1 MARTRALDYLEKRDV
16 ILRESAQLFA
26 RHGYTGTSISMIAEA
41 CGVSK
46 ALLYH
51 YYPDKS
57 AVLFDILHAHLAD
70 LVDRVEAVVAAT
82 AAGEERLL
90 AIGEALLEVYR
101 HSHAEHQVQLAN
113 LQLLPEDRQVILREL
128 ERQLVAPVAE
138 AIAVALPSVAAT
150 PALKPLT
157 MSWFGM
163 INWHYLWFREGR
175 GITRAE
181 YARMACRLI
190 VVGGAEAG
198 RLA

>member
-1 MARTRALDYLEKRDV
+1 MARPRALDYEEKRDV
-16 ILRESAQLFA
+16 ILRQSAQLFA
-26 RHGYTGTSISMIAEA
+26 HHGYTGTSISMIAEA

-51 YYPDKS
+51 YYHDKE
-57 AVLFDILHAHLAD
+57 AVLFDILHAHLTD
-70 LVDRVEAVVAAT
+70 LVTQVETVAAVT
-82 AAGEERLL
+82 AAGAAQLLAFGERLL
-90 AIGEALLEVYR
+90 DIYR

-113 LQLLPEDRQVILREL
+113 LALLPEARQAILREL
-128 ERQLVAPVAE
+128 ERKLVAAVAA
-138 AIAVALPSVAAT
+138 AIAVAVPSVAHT

-175 GITRAE
+175 GISRAD
-181 YARMACRLI
+181 YARMACDLI
-190 VVGGAEAG
+190 TVGGAEAG

>member
-1 MARTRALDYLEKRDV
+1 MARTRALNYLEKRDV
-16 ILRESAQLFA
+16 ILHRSAQLFA
-26 RHGYTGTSISMIAEA
+26 RHGYTGTSISMIAGA

-51 YYPDKS
+51 YYPDKE
-57 AVLFDILHAHLAD
+57 AVLFDILHAHLTS
-70 LVDRVEAVVAAT
+70 LVERVAAVVATSAP
-82 AAGEERLL
+82 GEARLL

-113 LQLLPEDRQVILREL
+113 LQLLPEDRQVILRDL

-138 AIAVALPSVAAT
+138 AIAVALPGVAGT
-150 PALKPLT
+150 PALKPLA

-175 GITRAE
+175 GLSRAD

-190 VVGGAEAG
+190 VAGGAEAG

>member
-16 ILRESAQLFA
+16 ILREAAALFA
-26 RHGYTGTSISMIAEA
+26 RHGYTGTSISMIAAA

-51 YYPDKS
+51 YYPDKE

-70 LVDRVEAVVAAT
+70 LVKRVQAVVAAT
-82 AAGEERLL
+82 APGEVRLL
-90 AIGEALLEVYR
+90 AIGEALLEAYR
-101 HSHAEHQVQLAN
+101 HAHAEHQVQLGN
-113 LQLLPEDRQVILREL
+113 LALLPEDRQVVLREL
-128 ERQLVAPVAE
+128 ERQLVAMVAE
-138 AIAVALPSVAAT
+138 AIAVAVPSVAGT
-150 PALKPLT
+150 PALKPLA

-175 GITRAE
+175 GLSRAD

-190 VVGGAEAG
+190 VAGGADAG

>member
-70 LVDRVEAVVAAT
+70 LVERVQAAVAGSAPGEA
-82 AAGEERLL
+82 RLL

-128 ERQLVAPVAE
+128 ERQLVAAVAE